1 MLTFKTLN
9 IKTVNNTSIPS
20 NQSHAFRSCG
30 YFTQSFDGLMTT
42 KKKNK
47 QEESNDQKI
56 NVPSKKRGFPFWAVF
71 CISAWMFF
79 VGVLVGRGNSPVT
92 FDINALEKQLDEL
105 KKSALES
112 TESEASVADPTF
124 HGLTSEF
131 EFYEELK
138 KADKDPPLPVI
149 ESKSKTTVRAG
160 QSKDAPKKESSS
172 SFSTPGP
179 TPSPTQS
186 STPESDRSMEKNA
199 KHYSIQVASLKNRAD
214 ADKQVEIFKNKGYP
228 AYRISAEVRDTGTW
242 HRVRIG
248 PFKNQSEALR
258 ILINVNQKNQ
268 GALLLEHDP

>member
-1 MLTFKTLN
+1 MLNFKTFD

-47 QEESNDQKI
+47 PEASNDQKI

-79 VGVLVGRGNSPVT
+79 VGVLVGRGNSPVA
-92 FDINALEKQLDEL
+92 FDVNALEKQLAEL
-105 KKSALES
+105 KKSALDSMEF
-112 TESEASVADPTF
+112 EASGADPTF
-124 HGLTSEF
+124 YSLNSEF

-138 KADKDPPLPVI
+138 KADKNPPVPVI

-172 SFSTPGP
+172 SFSTPAP
-179 TPSPTQS
+179 TPAPPQI
-186 STPESDRSMEKNA
+186 STPESDINTEKNA

-214 ADKQVEIFKNKGYP
+214 ADKQVDIFKNKGYP
-228 AYRISAEVRDTGTW
+228 AYRISAQIRDTGTW

-258 ILINVNQKNQ
+258 ILINVNQKNK